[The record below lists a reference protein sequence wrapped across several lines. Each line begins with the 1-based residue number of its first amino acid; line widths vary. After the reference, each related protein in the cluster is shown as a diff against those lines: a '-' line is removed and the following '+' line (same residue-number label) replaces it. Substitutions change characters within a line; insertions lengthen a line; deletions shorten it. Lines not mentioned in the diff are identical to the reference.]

1 MPNMQAIAPIMTSCA
16 KKRVHAHW
24 KMHAPIHQ
32 GVIVVT
38 IGLARYDG
46 NICATA
52 NTPSQM
58 KMGPQIEKAKP
69 QQKQSRE
76 PVDYAFCKKRP
87 GPDGVRRVWYLA
99 LRLLLVG
106 PKAPVKEP

>member
-24 KMHAPIHQ
+24 KTHAPIHQ
-32 GVIVVT
+32 GVMVVT

-69 QQKQSRE
+69 QQKME
-76 PVDYAFCKKRP
+76 GKKAM
-87 GPDGVRRVWYLA
+87 LI
-99 LRLLLVG
+99 LRICGLRFLQE
-106 PKAPVKEP
+106 KTRA